1 MAKALAVLVAVL
13 AVVAAMSAS
22 GVSAQDCNAG
32 SLAVCAGPILSGS
45 PPSGACCSNLRA
57 QRGCFCQFARNP
69 AYGTYINS
77 PNARKTLSACN
88 IAVPRC

>member
-1 MAKALAVLVAVL
+1 MAKVLAMLVAVL
-13 AVVAAMSAS
+13 AVVAALSA
-22 GVSAQDCNAG
+22 GGASAQGCNAG
-32 SLAVCAGPILSGS
+32 LLVVCAGPIISGS
-45 PPSGACCSNLRA
+45 TPSGACCSNLRA